1 MEINEELLVLL
12 GKTIIW
18 NNKHYKVLSIS
29 IEPEGV
35 QVWCNDHTWY
45 YLRNGEWL
53 TYYELKEDEQKVT
66 NNG

>member
-1 MEINEELLVLL
+1 MEINEQLLELL

-18 NNKHYKVLSIS
+18 NGMHYKVLSIS

-35 QVWCNDHTWY
+35 QVWCEDQTWY

-53 TYYELKEDEQKVT
+53 VYGELQEDE
-66 NNG
+66 